1 MLKNI
6 KYFAEQSWLLVVSS
20 FVFGL
25 LLAVTNAAWQPK
37 IIQNEIDK
45 FNDLAGALLEKKAAS
60 FETAAEGVE
69 VDIGKGRKTKTDIKK
84 GVSADGD
91 CVGWAFVCEGSG
103 FADKIKLVLTVD
115 AAFEKLAGF
124 GVLASNETP
133 GFGDKIKNDYF
144 RSQFRGAPTA
154 QLVLSKTGDD
164 KKIDGEI
171 VAITGATVSSEAVVE
186 ILNNYI
192 KQIRAHLQ
200 TKGLLNNGE

>member
-6 KYFAEQSWLLVVSS
+6 KYFAEQSWLLIVAS

-37 IIQNEIDK
+37 IIQNEIEK
-45 FNDLAGALLEKKAAS
+45 FNGLARALLTEAAS
-60 FETAAEGVE
+60 FETTAEGVE

-84 GVSADGD
+84 GVSADGE

-103 FADKIKLVLTVD
+103 FADKIRLVLTVD

-144 RSQFRGAPTA
+144 RTQFIGAPAA
-154 QLVLSKTGDD
+154 QLVISKTGDD
-164 KKIDGEI
+164 KKIDNEI

-192 KQIRAHLQ
+192 KQVKTHLQ
-200 TKGLLNNGE
+200 AEGLLNNGE

>member
-6 KYFAEQSWLLVVSS
+6 KYFAEQSWLLIVAS
-20 FVFGL
+20 FFFGL
-25 LLAVTNAAWQPK
+25 LLAVTNAAWRPR

-45 FNDLAGALLEKKAAS
+45 FNRLAGALLTEAVSFEIAVKDLEVATGRGKKA
-60 FETAAEGVE
+60 
-69 VDIGKGRKTKTDIKK
+69 KTDIKK
-84 GVSADGD
+84 GFSADGD

-103 FADKIKLVLTVD
+103 FADKIKLVLIVD

-133 GFGDKIKNDYF
+133 GFGDKIKNDFF
-144 RSQFRGAPTA
+144 RSQFQGAPAA
-154 QLVLSKTGDD
+154 QLILSKIGDD
-164 KKIDGEI
+164 KKIDNEI

-192 KQIRAHLQ
+192 KQIKAHLQ
-200 TKGLLNNGE
+200 TEGLLNNGE

>member
-6 KYFAEQSWLLVVSS
+6 KYFVEQSWLLIVAS
-20 FVFGL
+20 FFFGL
-25 LLAVTNAAWQPK
+25 LLAVTNAAWRPM

-45 FNDLAGALLEKKAAS
+45 FNRLAGALLTEAAN
-60 FETAAEGVE
+60 FETAAEAVE
-69 VDIGKGRKTKTDIKK
+69 VDIGKGRKIKTDIKK
-84 GVSADGD
+84 GVSADGE

-133 GFGDKIKNDYF
+133 GFGDKIKNDFF
-144 RSQFRGAPTA
+144 RSQFRGAPAA
-154 QLVLSKTGDD
+154 QLELTKTGDD
-164 KKIDGEI
+164 KKIDSEI

-192 KQIRAHLQ
+192 RQVKTHMQ

>member
-6 KYFAEQSWLLVVSS
+6 KYFLEQSWLLIVAS
-20 FVFGL
+20 FFFGL

-37 IIQNEIDK
+37 ITQNEIDK
-45 FNDLAGALLEKKAAS
+45 FNDLARELLTEAAN
-60 FETAAEGVE
+60 FETAAEAVE
-69 VDIGKGRKTKTDIKK
+69 VDTGKGKKITTDIKK
-84 GVSADGD
+84 GVSENGD

-133 GFGDKIKNDYF
+133 GFGDKIKNDYY
-144 RSQFRGAPTA
+144 RSQFRGAPAA
-154 QLVLSKTGDD
+154 QLILSKIGDD

-171 VAITGATVSSEAVVE
+171 VAISGATVSSEAVVE

-192 KQIRAHLQ
+192 RQVKTHMQAE
-200 TKGLLNNGE
+200 GLLNNGE

>member
-6 KYFAEQSWLLVVSS
+6 KHFAEQSWLLIVAS

-37 IIQNEIDK
+37 IIQNEINK
-45 FNDLAGALLEKKAAS
+45 FNDLARALLTKTAS
-60 FETAAEGVE
+60 FDTVAEAVE
-69 VDIGKGRKTKTDIKK
+69 VDIGKGKKVKTDIKK
-84 GVSADGD
+84 GVSADGE

-133 GFGDKIKNDYF
+133 GFGDKIKGDYF
-144 RSQFRGAPTA
+144 RSQFQGAPAA
-154 QLVLSKTGDD
+154 QLILSKIGDD
-164 KKIDGEI
+164 KKIDGQI

-192 KQIRAHLQ
+192 RQIRAHLQ
-200 TKGLLNNGE
+200 TEGLLNNGE